1 MNEQE
6 KAGLEAE
13 MEAEAKATLVDF
25 LDYQQ
30 RALAAAGRA
39 CEKLGTPEFERHI
52 KDAGATSL
60 AGFRLLIGNFAGMAA
75 ECKEAGLCGQAT
87 AVTLMNR
94 LSQPEKPKRKRGMR
108 LRVRVSTD

>member
-6 KAGLEAE
+6 KARL
-13 MEAEAKATLVDF
+13 EAEAKATLVDF

-75 ECKEAGLCGQAT
+75 ECKEAGLCGQEA
-87 AVTLMNR
+87 AASDEPA
-94 LSQPEKPKRKRGMR
+94 SQPEKPKRKRGMH

>member
-6 KAGLEAE
+6 KVGLEAE

-75 ECKEAGLCGQAT
+75 ACKEAGLCGQEA
-87 AVTLMNR
+87 AA
-94 LSQPEKPKRKRGMR
+94 SDEPAAPPEKAKRKRGMR

>member
-6 KAGLEAE
+6 KARL
-13 MEAEAKATLVDF
+13 EAEAKATLVDF

-75 ECKEAGLCGQAT
+75 ECKEAGLCGQEA
-87 AVTLMNR
+87 AA
-94 LSQPEKPKRKRGMR
+94 SDEPAAPPEKPKRKRGMH

>member
-13 MEAEAKATLVDF
+13 LEAEAKATLVDF

-30 RALAAAGRA
+30 RALAAASRA

-52 KDAGATSL
+52 KGAGATSL

-75 ECKEAGLCGQAT
+75 ECKVAGLCGEAA
-87 AVTLMNR
+87 AVSDEPAAPT
-94 LSQPEKPKRKRGMR
+94 EKAKRKRGMR

>member
-6 KAGLEAE
+6 KARLAAE
-13 MEAEAKATLVDF
+13 MEAETKATLVDF

-30 RALAAAGRA
+30 RALAVASRA
-39 CEKLGTPEFERHI
+39 CERLGTPEFGRHI

-75 ECKEAGLCGQAT
+75 ECKEAGLCGQEA
-87 AVTLMNR
+87 ADVVESA
-94 LSQPEKPKRKRGMR
+94 SQPEKPKRKRGMR
-108 LRVRVSTD
+108 LRVHVSTD

>member
-6 KAGLEAE
+6 KVGLEAE

-87 AVTLMNR
+87 ADVDEPAAPT
-94 LSQPEKPKRKRGMR
+94 EKPKRKRGMR

>member
-1 MNEQE
+1 MNEQA
-6 KAGLEAE
+6 KAALEAE

-75 ECKEAGLCGQAT
+75 ECKVAGLCGQEA
-87 AVTLMNR
+87 ADVDEPA
-94 LSQPEKPKRKRGMR
+94 SQPEKPKRKRGMR

>member
-87 AVTLMNR
+87 ADVDEPA
-94 LSQPEKPKRKRGMR
+94 SQPEKPKRKRGMR

>member
-6 KAGLEAE
+6 KVGLEAE

-30 RALAAAGRA
+30 RALAAASRA

-52 KDAGATSL
+52 KSAGATSL

-75 ECKEAGLCGQAT
+75 ACKEAGLCGEAADVSNEPAAPT
-87 AVTLMNR
+87 
-94 LSQPEKPKRKRGMR
+94 EKPKRKRGMR

>member
-6 KAGLEAE
+6 KVALEVE
-13 MEAEAKATLVDF
+13 MEAEAKVTLVDF

-30 RALAAAGRA
+30 RALAAASKA

-52 KDAGATSL
+52 KGAGATSL
-60 AGFRLLIGNFAGMAA
+60 AGFRLLVRNFAGMAA
-75 ECKEAGLCGQAT
+75 ECKEACLCGQAT
-87 AVTLMNR
+87 AAGDEPAE
-94 LSQPEKPKRKRGMR
+94 QPEKPKRKRGMR

>member
-6 KAGLEAE
+6 KVGLEAE

-75 ECKEAGLCGQAT
+75 ECKEAGLCGEAAADVDEPAAPT
-87 AVTLMNR
+87 
-94 LSQPEKPKRKRGMR
+94 EKAKRKRGMR

>member
-6 KAGLEAE
+6 QAALEAE
-13 MEAEAKATLVDF
+13 MKANAKATLVDF

-75 ECKEAGLCGQAT
+75 ACKDAGLCGET
-87 AVTLMNR
+87 AAVSDEPAAPN
-94 LSQPEKPKRKRGMR
+94 EKPKRKRGMR